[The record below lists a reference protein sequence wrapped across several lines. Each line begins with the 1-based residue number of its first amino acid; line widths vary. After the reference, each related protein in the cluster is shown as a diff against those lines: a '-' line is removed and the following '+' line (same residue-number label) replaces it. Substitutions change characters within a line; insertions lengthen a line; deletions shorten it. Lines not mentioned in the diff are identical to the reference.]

1 MKRNTLSLLALGASL
16 VTSGILIGQ
25 GQSKTAAPADAAAK
39 PQRLVRVATLNTVKA
54 NQEFQANVHL
64 LQMQRQAAVELNT
77 KIEQEKDAA
86 KKKELKSQLD
96 TLMAKLNENNNAMA
110 KAYGFSLTR
119 NYTMEIEKSNIYM
132 LVTDEEAA
140 QIEKVQKEQEKKEKK
155 K

>member
-1 MKRNTLSLLALGASL
+1 MKRNTLTLLALGASL
-16 VTSGILIGQ
+16 VTGGIVIGQ
-25 GQSKTAAPADAAAK
+25 SQSKTAAPADASAK

-86 KKKELKSQLD
+86 KKKELKAQLD

-132 LVTDEEAA
+132 LVTDEEAV
-140 QIEKVQKEQEKKEKK
+140 QIEKTQKEQEKKEKK
-155 K
+155 

>member
-1 MKRNTLSLLALGASL
+1 MKRNTLTLLALGASL
-16 VTSGILIGQ
+16 VTGGIVIGQ
-25 GQSKTAAPADAAAK
+25 SQSKTAAPADASAK

-86 KKKELKSQLD
+86 KKKELKAQLD

-132 LVTDEEAA
+132 LVTDEEAV
-140 QIEKVQKEQEKKEKK
+140 QIEKAQKEQEKKEKK
-155 K
+155 